1 MLEFY
6 YLLRLT
12 TLNKSYNY
20 MLQIFDTLTKQKQP
34 FIPLVKNKVG
44 LYVCG
49 ITVYDLCHMG
59 HARTY
64 LSFDIVVRYLRHL
77 GFEVKYVRN
86 ITDVDDKIIQR
97 AQQNNESPG
106 DLTART
112 IADMHSDF
120 AALNLIQPDVEPRVT
135 THMAEI
141 IAVIE
146 RLIDKGYA
154 YQSTT
159 GDVLFKVKA
168 YANYGQL
175 SKQDLSQLASGI
187 RVQTTS
193 DKHDPLD
200 FILWKGVKEGDISW
214 ASPWGQ
220 GRPGWHI
227 ECSAMNHKHLGEH
240 FDIHGGGSDL
250 IFPHHE
256 NEVAQSCCAYDTQY
270 VNTWMHTGMVQ
281 VNNEKMSKSL
291 DNFFTLRSVLEK
303 HDPETL
309 RFFLMSAHYRSQ
321 LSYSQDNIDQA
332 RASLERLYTALRDIV
347 PNLAVDIAYGGYL
360 ERFETAMNDDFNM
373 PVAVSVLFDVAK
385 DINKLDA
392 SSQQAKDTA
401 GVLRHLGKILGI
413 LDTDPSQF
421 LQGELSQDFTA
432 TVEALI
438 ARRVQAR
445 ADKDW
450 PAADAVR
457 DELAALGVVLEE
469 SKTGTSWRK
478 A

>member
-1 MLEFY
+1 
-6 YLLRLT
+6 
-12 TLNKSYNY
+12 
-20 MLQIFDTLTKQKQP
+20 MLQIYNTLSKEKQA
-34 FIPLVKNKVG
+34 FVPLTENKVG
-44 LYVCG
+44 IYVCG

-77 GFEVKYVRN
+77 GYDVKYVRN

-97 AQQNNESPG
+97 AHKNNESPS

-112 IADMHSDF
+112 IADMHQDF
-120 AALNLIQPDVEPRVT
+120 AALNLLEPDIEPRVT
-135 THMAEI
+135 THMPEI

-146 RLIDKGYA
+146 RLIEKGYA
-154 YQSTT
+154 YQSSS
-159 GDVLFKVKA
+159 GDVLFKVSA
-168 YANYGQL
+168 YKDYGKL
-175 SKQDLSQLASGI
+175 SKQDLSQLVSGI

-193 DKHDPLD
+193 DKEDPLD
-200 FILWKGVKEGDISW
+200 FVLWKGVKEGEISW
-214 ASPWGQ
+214 PSPWGE

-227 ECSAMNHKHLGEH
+227 ECSAMNHKHLGKH

-256 NEVAQSCCAYDTQY
+256 NEVAQSCCAFDTDY
-270 VNTWMHTGMVQ
+270 VNTWMHAGMVQ
-281 VNNEKMSKSL
+281 IDNVKMSKSL

-303 HDPETL
+303 HDSETL

-332 RASLERLYTALRDIV
+332 RSSLERLYTALRDLE
-347 PNLAVDIAYGGYL
+347 PNLEVDISHGGYL
-360 ERFETAMNDDFNM
+360 AKFETAMNDDFNM
-373 PVAVSVLFDVAK
+373 PVAVSVLFDIVKDLNKQDSSSQEAK
-385 DINKLDA
+385 DL
-392 SSQQAKDTA
+392 A
-401 GVLRHLGKILGI
+401 GVLRKLGAVLGI
-413 LDTDPSQF
+413 LEGKPSDF
-421 LQGELSQDFTA
+421 LQGATSDDFTQQ
-432 TVEALI
+432 VEDLI
-438 ARRVQAR
+438 AKRIEAR
-445 ADKDW
+445 ANKDW
-450 PAADAVR
+450 ASADAVR